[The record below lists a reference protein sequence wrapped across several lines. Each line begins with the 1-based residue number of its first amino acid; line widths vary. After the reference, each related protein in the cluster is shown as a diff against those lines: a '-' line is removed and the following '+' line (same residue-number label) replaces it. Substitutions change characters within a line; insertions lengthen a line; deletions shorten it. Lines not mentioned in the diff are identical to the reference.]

1 MTFRPD
7 EKAWKDLVHPA
18 PVAATAD
25 QGKAARRLMTDDG
38 FNIGILYRGNR
49 TPYQPAVGANQHRSV
64 GAGEGLRAM
73 SKTPGTPKVANLNDL
88 LAVAYQIEIDA
99 VDRYKLLADQMETHN
114 NPELVKVFRDLAR
127 AEGIHGEEIRR
138 LAGDFDVAAHARE
151 IAKFERSESPEEAE
165 LGSAHYL
172 MTPWHALQLSLA
184 GEKRALA
191 YFTSI
196 VETAKDPKVKEMAAE
211 LVEEEA
217 EHVNLVHRLL
227 RRYPKPGENW
237 ADDLDPPVSQE

>member
-1 MTFRPD
+1 
-7 EKAWKDLVHPA
+7 
-18 PVAATAD
+18 
-25 QGKAARRLMTDDG
+25 
-38 FNIGILYRGNR
+38 
-49 TPYQPAVGANQHRSV
+49 
-64 GAGEGLRAM
+64 M
-73 SKTPGTPKVANLNDL
+73 SKVAGSPKVANLNDL

-99 VDRYKLLADQMETHN
+99 VERYNLLADQMETHN

-138 LAGDFDVAAHARE
+138 LAGDFDVAAHARQ

-191 YFTSI
+191 YFT
-196 VETAKDPKVKEMAAE
+196 
-211 LVEEEA
+211 
-217 EHVNLVHRLL
+217 
-227 RRYPKPGENW
+227 
-237 ADDLDPPVSQE
+237 

>member
-1 MTFRPD
+1 
-7 EKAWKDLVHPA
+7 
-18 PVAATAD
+18 
-25 QGKAARRLMTDDG
+25 
-38 FNIGILYRGNR
+38 
-49 TPYQPAVGANQHRSV
+49 
-64 GAGEGLRAM
+64 M
-73 SKTPGTPKVANLNDL
+73 SKSAGTPKVGNLNDL
-88 LAVAYQIEIDA
+88 LAVAYQIEVDA
-99 VDRYKLLADQMETHN
+99 VDRYNVLADQMEVHN

-151 IAKFERSESPEEAE
+151 IAKFEKSESPEEAE
-165 LGSAHYL
+165 LGSAHYM

-196 VETAKDPKVKEMAAE
+196 VATAKDPKVKEMAAE

-217 EHVNLVHRLL
+217 EHVSLVYRLL
-227 RRYPKPGENW
+227 RRYPEPGKNW

>member
-1 MTFRPD
+1 
-7 EKAWKDLVHPA
+7 
-18 PVAATAD
+18 
-25 QGKAARRLMTDDG
+25 
-38 FNIGILYRGNR
+38 
-49 TPYQPAVGANQHRSV
+49 
-64 GAGEGLRAM
+64 M
-73 SKTPGTPKVANLNDL
+73 SKAPGTPKVASLNDL

-99 VDRYKLLADQMETHN
+99 VDRYNLLADQMETHN
-114 NPELVKVFRDLAR
+114 NPELVKIFRDLAR

-138 LAGDFDVAAHARE
+138 LAGDFDVVAHARE
-151 IAKFERSESPEEAE
+151 IAKFQRSESPEEAD
-165 LGSAHYL
+165 LSSAHYL

-184 GEKRALA
+184 GEERALA

-196 VETAKDPKVKEMAAE
+196 VEATKDPKVKAMAAE

-227 RRYPKPGENW
+227 RRYPELDKNW